1 MSLAK
6 KCDVCGKF
14 YEDYTIN
21 NENKAVNAFVLV
33 CTDEEDRW
41 SNSDDATDCCPN
53 CMKTI
58 IHCIDGLKNGVGNES
73 KVTLEKDITE
83 PYIEENCNSC
93 AFKHLSRERPPCDS
107 CFEYD
112 NWKSR

>member
-6 KCDVCGKF
+6 KCDICGKL

-33 CTDEEDRW
+33 CTYEDDRW

-53 CMKTI
+53 CMRSILRHIRSLQPTV
-58 IHCIDGLKNGVGNES
+58 DNSSE
-73 KVTLEKDITE
+73 LEM
-83 PYIEENCNSC
+83 EE
-93 AFKHLSRERPPCDS
+93 E
-107 CFEYD
+107 
-112 NWKSR
+112 